1 MGNKGNKK
9 SGIEVDS
16 KRSKLIFVILL
27 LFCAYTIYLIA
38 QLLQRPHVASYQ
50 VRSGSLALH
59 NLYTGIAM
67 RDESIVYSKDT
78 GYVAYFAREGEH
90 MGVGDMVYAIDE
102 TGSLNELSKNTSGE
116 SSLSDTE
123 LRELRSEMV
132 DFSAGFDP
140 GNFYKS
146 YDFLYDIDGSLLRL
160 ANLNMM
166 QSITEVGG
174 SYTAELVRLCKTDTS
189 GYVVYHTDGYE
200 SISANDITPELFA
213 KENYSKKQ
221 LTNNSLVGA
230 GDPVYKLLTSENWQ
244 LVIPVESQRAFEL
257 KEEGYVKVRF
267 LKDRQELWA
276 SVELLP
282 CDDKTI
288 YVVLGFNSCMIS
300 YCTDRFLD
308 IELIESNE
316 SGLKIPVSS
325 IAHKEFF
332 LVPRDFV
339 LEERDDSIK
348 VLRKTFTSEG
358 TSSEEEMFV
367 EIYSANKDYYY
378 VSDPRMGI
386 GDYLLKPNDMAEYPV
401 SLKGELIGVYYINKG
416 YADFRQI
423 NILSQND
430 EYAIVSPNTTYGL
443 MEYDYIALDASKLF
457 DDDFIFDNNGAA
469 K

>member
-1 MGNKGNKK
+1 MGKDGLK
-9 SGIEVDS
+9 SWIDLDS
-16 KRSKLIFVILL
+16 KRSKLIFVVLL
-27 LFCAYTIYLIA
+27 LFFAYVIYLIA
-38 QLLQRPHVASYQ
+38 QLAGRSTVAKYQ

-59 NLYTGIAM
+59 NLYTGITI
-67 RDESIVYSKDT
+67 RDEHIVTSKDT

-90 MGVGDMVYAIDE
+90 MGVGDTVYAVDE

-132 DFSAGFDP
+132 DFSAGFNAGD
-140 GNFYKS
+140 FYKS

-166 QSITEVGG
+166 KSITEVGG
-174 SYTAELVRLCKTDTS
+174 AYTAELVKLRKADTP
-189 GYVVYHTDGYE
+189 GYIVYHIDGYE
-200 SISANDITPELFA
+200 SLSANDINPDIFS
-213 KENYSKKQ
+213 KENYEKKQ
-221 LTNNSLVGA
+221 LTNNSLVGI

-244 LVIPVESQRAFEL
+244 LVIPVDSQRAFEL

-276 SVELLP
+276 SVDLIPGDAE
-282 CDDKTI
+282 TI

-300 YCTDRFLD
+300 YCTDRYLD

-316 SGLKIPVSS
+316 GGLKIPVSS

-339 LEERDDSIK
+339 LEERDDTCK
-348 VLRKTFTSEG
+348 VLLKTFTPDG
-358 TSSEEEMFV
+358 NSSEEEMFI
-367 EIYSANKDYYY
+367 EIYSANEEYFY

-386 GDYLLKPNDMAEYPV
+386 GDYLKKPNSMDEFPISM
-401 SLKGELIGVYYINKG
+401 KGELIGVYYINKG

-423 NILSQND
+423 SILSQNE
-430 EYAIVSPNTTYGL
+430 EYAIVKPNTTYGL
-443 MEYDYIALDASKLF
+443 TEYDYIALDASSLF
-457 DDDFIFDNNGAA
+457 DDDFIFDNGVGQ
-469 K
+469 

>member
-1 MGNKGNKK
+1 MEKEGLKR
-9 SGIEVDS
+9 GIDLNS
-16 KRSKLIFVILL
+16 RRSKLIFVVLL
-27 LFCAYTIYLIA
+27 LFFAYVIYLIA
-38 QLLQRPHVASYQ
+38 QSAGRSTVAKYQ

-59 NLYTGIAM
+59 NLYTGITI
-67 RDESIVYSKDT
+67 RDEQIIYSKDT

-90 MGVGDMVYAIDE
+90 MGVGDTVYAVDE

-132 DFSAGFDP
+132 DFSASFDA

-174 SYTAELVRLCKTDTS
+174 AYTAELVKLRKADTP
-189 GYVVYHTDGYE
+189 GYIVYHIDGYE
-200 SISANDITPELFA
+200 SLSANDINPDIFSR
-213 KENYSKKQ
+213 ENYEKQQ
-221 LTNNSLVGA
+221 LTNNSLVGI

-244 LVIPVESQRAFEL
+244 LVIPVDSQRAFEL
-257 KEEGYVKVRF
+257 KEEQYVKVRF

-276 SVELLP
+276 SVDLIP
-282 CDDKTI
+282 GDADTI

-300 YCTDRFLD
+300 YCTDRYLD

-316 SGLKIPVSS
+316 DGLKIPVSS

-332 LVPRDFV
+332 LVPKEFV
-339 LEERDDSIK
+339 LEERDDTCK
-348 VLRKTFTSEG
+348 VLLKTFTEDGS
-358 TSSEEEMFV
+358 SSEEEMFI
-367 EIYSANKDYYY
+367 EIYSANEEYYY

-386 GDYLLKPNDMAEYPV
+386 GDYLKKPNSMDEFPISM
-401 SLKGELIGVYYINKG
+401 KGELIGVYYVNKG

-423 NILSQND
+423 SILSQNE
-430 EYAIVSPNTTYGL
+430 EYAIVKPNTTYGL
-443 MEYDYIALDASKLF
+443 SEYDYIALDASTLF
-457 DDDFIFDNNGAA
+457 DDDFIFDNGVGQ
-469 K
+469 

>member
-1 MGNKGNKK
+1 MGKDGLK
-9 SGIEVDS
+9 SWIDLDS
-16 KRSKLIFVILL
+16 KRSKLIFVVLL
-27 LFCAYTIYLIA
+27 LFFAYVIYLIA
-38 QLLQRPHVASYQ
+38 QLAGRSTVAKYQ

-59 NLYTGIAM
+59 NLYTGITI
-67 RDESIVYSKDT
+67 RDEHIVTSKDT

-90 MGVGDMVYAIDE
+90 MGVGDTVYAIDE

-132 DFSAGFDP
+132 DFSAGFNAGD
-140 GNFYKS
+140 FYKS

-166 QSITEVGG
+166 KSITEVGG
-174 SYTAELVRLCKTDTS
+174 AYTAELVKLRKADTP
-189 GYVVYHTDGYE
+189 GYIVYHIDGYE
-200 SISANDITPELFA
+200 SLSANDINPDIFS
-213 KENYSKKQ
+213 KENYEKKQ
-221 LTNNSLVGA
+221 LTNNSLVGI

-244 LVIPVESQRAFEL
+244 LVIPVDSQRAFEL

-276 SVELLP
+276 SVDLIPGDAE
-282 CDDKTI
+282 TI

-300 YCTDRFLD
+300 YCTDRYLD

-316 SGLKIPVSS
+316 GGLKIPVSS

-339 LEERDDSIK
+339 LEERDDTCK
-348 VLRKTFTSEG
+348 VLLKTFTPDG
-358 TSSEEEMFV
+358 NSSEEEMFI
-367 EIYSANKDYYY
+367 EIYSANEEYFY

-386 GDYLLKPNDMAEYPV
+386 GDYLKKPNSMDEFPISM
-401 SLKGELIGVYYINKG
+401 KGELIGVYYINKG

-423 NILSQND
+423 SILSQNE
-430 EYAIVSPNTTYGL
+430 EYAIVKPNTTYGL
-443 MEYDYIALDASKLF
+443 TEYDYIALDASSLF
-457 DDDFIFDNNGAA
+457 DDDFIFDNGVGQ
-469 K
+469 

>member
-1 MGNKGNKK
+1 MGNKSGSKG
-9 SGIEVDS
+9 GIEVNA
-16 KRSKLIFVILL
+16 KRSRFIFLILL
-27 LFCAYTIYLIA
+27 LFFAYTIYLIS
-38 QLLQRPHVASYQ
+38 QLMGRSHVASYQ

-59 NLYTGIAM
+59 NLYTGITM
-67 RDESIVYSKDT
+67 REESVVYSKDT

-123 LRELRSEMV
+123 LRELRSEIV

-140 GNFYKS
+140 GDFSKS

-166 QSITEVGG
+166 ESITEVGG
-174 SYTAELVRLCKTDTS
+174 CYTAELVRLCRTDRS
-189 GYVVYHTDGYE
+189 GYVVYHTDGFE
-200 SISANDITPELFA
+200 SISSNDIKPELFDKSA
-213 KENYSKKQ
+213 YVKKQ
-221 LTNNSLVGA
+221 LTNNALVGA

-282 CDDKTI
+282 CNDETI
-288 YVVLGFNSCMIS
+288 YVILGFNSCMIS

-332 LVPRDFV
+332 LVPRDYV

-348 VLRKTFTSEG
+348 VLRKTFTADGS
-358 TSSEEEMFV
+358 SSEEEMFFEV
-367 EIYSANKDYYY
+367 YSANEEYFY

-386 GDYLLKPNDMAEYPV
+386 GDYLIKPNDMAEYPV

-423 NILSQND
+423 SILAQND
-430 EYAIVSPNTTYGL
+430 EYAIVKPNTTYGL
-443 MEYDYIALDASKLF
+443 TEYDYIALDASSLF
-457 DDDFIFDNNGAA
+457 DDDFIFDNGVG